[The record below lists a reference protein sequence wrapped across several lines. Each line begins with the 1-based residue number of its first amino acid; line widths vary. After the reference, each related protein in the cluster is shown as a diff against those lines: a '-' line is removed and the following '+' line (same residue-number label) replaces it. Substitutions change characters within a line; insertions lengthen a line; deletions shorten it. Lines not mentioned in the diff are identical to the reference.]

1 MVSNEIVVFD
11 KKAIKRNRLRAINN
25 FNEHDFLHRWSKNHL
40 LDRLSDVTRDFSN
53 GLCIGSRCPIGANDH
68 DKIAH
73 ASVMDIT
80 PSPITPCEPLYI
92 IADEEFL
99 PIAPGSLDLVI
110 SNLNLHN
117 VNDLP
122 GTLLQIRQALQNDG
136 LFLASILGGETLHE
150 LRSAMM
156 QTEMDLYGGVSPRI
170 APFADK
176 PQMGDLL
183 QRAGFA
189 LPVVDSDIVTVT
201 YDNIFKLMKDLRGMA
216 EGNVV
221 TERRK
226 TFDRKEFFMR
236 VAERYQNE
244 FAESD
249 GRIVASFEVI
259 FLLGWAP
266 DASQQKPLPRGSA
279 KHSLAEALGSKEYKT
294 GDKATP

>member
-1 MVSNEIVVFD
+1 MVTNDIVIFD
-11 KKAIKRNRLRAINN
+11 REQIKRNRIRAART
-25 FNEHDFLHRWSKNHL
+25 FSDHDFLHRWSKNQL
-40 LDRLSDVTRDFSN
+40 LDRLSDVNRIFSSAA
-53 GLCIGSRCPIGANDH
+53 CIGSRCPIEDVDH
-68 DKIAH
+68 EKIE
-73 ASVMDIT
+73 SGCVMDIT
-80 PSPITPCEPLYI
+80 PAPITPCTSPYI
-92 IADEEFL
+92 NADEEFL
-99 PIAPGSLDLVI
+99 PFAPSTLDLVI

-122 GTLLQIRQALQNDG
+122 GSLLQIRQALKNDG

-150 LRSAMM
+150 LRNVMM
-156 QTEMDLYGGVSPRI
+156 QTELEMYGGISPRV

-189 LPVVDSDIVTVT
+189 LPVVDSDIVSVT
-201 YDNIFKLMKDLRGMA
+201 YDNIFKLMADLRGMG
-216 EGNVV
+216 EGNAVA
-221 TERRK
+221 ERRK
-226 TFDRKEFFMR
+226 SFERKDFFMQ
-236 VAERYQNE
+236 VAKRYNDS
-244 FAESD
+244 FAEED

-259 FLLGWAP
+259 FLLGWTP